1 MVGTS
6 AYACLLASLLVTLFD
21 YYPSMSCFP
30 VLNINSDHDVP
41 AVMWYFFNKG
51 DCGIIFIGKLLDN
64 IWQPI
69 HMLPR

>member
-1 MVGTS
+1 M
-6 AYACLLASLLVTLFD
+6 
-21 YYPSMSCFP
+21 
-30 VLNINSDHDVP
+30 LNINSGHDVP

-64 IWQPI
+64 IWQLWQPI